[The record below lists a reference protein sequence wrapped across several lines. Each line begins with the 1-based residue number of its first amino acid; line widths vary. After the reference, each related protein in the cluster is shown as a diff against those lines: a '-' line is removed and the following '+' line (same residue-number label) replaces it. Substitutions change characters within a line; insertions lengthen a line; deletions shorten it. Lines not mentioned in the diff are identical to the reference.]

1 MNPPVFLDT
10 WLHASG
16 HKTIWLAQLYSD
28 TVPASTARFVDESMD
43 QSDRM
48 DLVGF
53 VPETQDDTDDNTL
66 EYRIGRFLRT
76 L

>member
-1 MNPPVFLDT
+1 M
-10 WLHASG
+10 
-16 HKTIWLAQLYSD
+16 AQLYSD